1 MKALVLAAGYGTRLR
16 PLTTHTAK
24 PLLPLGGRPIVE
36 YLVQQL
42 DAIAEIGRIDIVT
55 NDRFA
60 AAFERWANGL
70 AADTPIAI
78 VNDGTSSNEERLGAI
93 GAMHYVVTSRGI
105 DEALLVVGGD
115 QAYTF
120 DFGLFVR
127 FFQGHGS
134 SVALHR
140 IRDPEAI
147 KRYSEVRLDERGRI
161 VEFRE
166 KPAAPRYELCA
177 TCLYLYT
184 PADVGRIG
192 EYLESGGNRDAPGH
206 YVGWLHTRADV
217 YGYEFEG
224 PWFDIGDRA
233 VYEEADRFFAERAAA
248 LRKTDRERGHLR
260 R

>member
-1 MKALVLAAGYGTRLR
+1 MKALVLAAGYGTRLH
-16 PLTTHTAK
+16 PLTTQTAK
-24 PLLPLGGRPIVE
+24 PLLPLGGKAIVE
-36 YLVQQL
+36 YLVEQL
-42 DAIAEIGRIDIVT
+42 DGIAEIDRIDIVT

-60 AAFERWANGL
+60 AAFERWARRAQG
-70 AADTPIAI
+70 ATPIAV

-93 GAMHYVVTSRGI
+93 GAMHYAVTSRGI

-120 DFGLFVR
+120 DFGEFVR
-127 FFQGHGS
+127 FFHGHGS

-147 KRYSEVRLDERGRI
+147 KRYSEVRLDGRGRI

-166 KPAAPRYELCA
+166 KPAVPRYELCA

-192 EYLESGGNRDAPGH
+192 EYLESGGNRDAPGY
-206 YVGWLHTRADV
+206 YVGWLHTRTDV
-217 YGYEFEG
+217 YGYEFG
-224 PWFDIGDRA
+224 GAWFDIGDRA
-233 VYEEADRFFAERAAA
+233 VYDEADRFFTERAAPC
-248 LRKTDRERGHLR
+248 RNTDGQEGHSR